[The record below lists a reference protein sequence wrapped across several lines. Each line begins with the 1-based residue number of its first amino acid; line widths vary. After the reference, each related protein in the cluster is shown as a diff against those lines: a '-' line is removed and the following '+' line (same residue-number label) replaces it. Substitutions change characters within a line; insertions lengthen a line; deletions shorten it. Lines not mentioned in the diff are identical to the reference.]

1 MQVSIVAERVDVV
14 IGVDTHKHTHV
25 AALVLP
31 NGGVHTTLT
40 MTADPDGYTTVLN
53 TAIEIGERRMW
64 SIEGCGSWGRGLT
77 RWLIERG
84 EQVNEIERPKRPKR
98 RMGAKNDI
106 IDAVR
111 AAREALILERINPP
125 RATGRRDAIAAA
137 HLARQSAIHAATDS
151 ERQLCALA
159 NTCPEALAHKL
170 RGHTTRHIVTTCARW
185 RVDHHHDPNTSSIA
199 TSMRT
204 IARRVLALRA
214 EADELERTITTHV
227 KAWRPD
233 LLDVVGVGPIVAAT
247 LLTVWSHP
255 GRIHSPAAF
264 AKLAGSAPIEASS
277 GLTDRHRLSRYGD
290 RQLNQA
296 ITTVTLTRIQH
307 DTRTKTYIERRRS
320 QGKHYRDIRRCLK
333 NYIARE
339 LFTIL
344 ETGLDA
350 S

>member
-1 MQVSIVAERVDVV
+1 MQVSIVAEQADVV
-14 IGVDTHKHTHV
+14 IGVDTHKHTLV
-25 AALVLP
+25 AALVLS
-31 NGGVHTTLT
+31 NGGIHQTLT
-40 MTADPDGYTTVLN
+40 VTADPDGYSTVFN
-53 TAIEIGERRMW
+53 AAREVGERRVW

-77 RWLIERG
+77 RWLLEQG
-84 EQVNEIERPKRPKR
+84 EQVTEIERPKRPKR
-98 RMGAKNDI
+98 RMGVKNDT

-125 RATGRRDAIAAA
+125 RGTGRRDAIAAA
-137 HLARQSAIHAATDS
+137 HLARQSAIQAATDS

-159 NTCPEALAHKL
+159 NTAPEALAHKL
-170 RGHTTRHIVTTCARW
+170 RGRTTRHIVTTCARW
-185 RVDHHHDPNTSSIA
+185 RIDHHHDPDTTSIA
-199 TSMRT
+199 TTMRT
-204 IARRVLALRA
+204 IARRVLSLRA
-214 EADELERTITTHV
+214 EADELERTITAQI

-233 LLDVVGVGPIVAAT
+233 LLDVFGVGPIVAAT
-247 LLTVWSHP
+247 LLIVWSHP

-264 AKLAGSAPIEASS
+264 AKLAGSAPIDASS

-290 RQLNQA
+290 RQLNNA
-296 ITTVTLTRIQH
+296 ISTVTLARIRH
-307 DTRTKTYIERRRS
+307 DQRTKTYIERRRQ

-344 ETGLDA
+344 ETPLDA

>member
-1 MQVSIVAERVDVV
+1 MSIVAEQVDIV
-14 IGVDTHKHTHV
+14 IGVDTHKHTHT

-31 NGGVHTTLT
+31 NGGIHTTLT
-40 MTADPDGYTTVLN
+40 MTADPDGYNTVFN
-53 TAIEIGERRMW
+53 TAVKVGERRVW
-64 SIEGCGSWGRGLT
+64 SIEGCGSWGRGLA
-77 RWLIERG
+77 RWLIEHG

-98 RMGAKNDI
+98 RMGAKNDT

-111 AAREALILERINPP
+111 AAREALILERINAP
-125 RATGRRDAIAAA
+125 RDTGRRDAIAAA
-137 HLARQSAIHAATDS
+137 LLARQSAIQAGTDS

-159 NTCPEALAHKL
+159 NTAPEALAHKL

-185 RVDHHHDPNTSSIA
+185 RVDHHHDPDTASIA
-199 TSMRT
+199 ATMR
-204 IARRVLALRA
+204 ILARRALTLRS
-214 EADELERTITTHV
+214 EADELERTITTQV
-227 KAWRPD
+227 KTWRPD
-233 LLDVVGVGPIVAAT
+233 LLNVFGVGPIVAAI

-255 GRIHSPAAF
+255 GRIHSPSAF

-290 RQLNQA
+290 RQLNRA
-296 ITTVTLTRIQH
+296 ITTVTLTRIHH
-307 DTRTKTYIERRRS
+307 DIRTKTYIERRRA
-320 QGKHYRDIRRCLK
+320 QGKHYKDIRRCLK

-339 LFTIL
+339 LFEIL

>member
-1 MQVSIVAERVDVV
+1 MSIVAERVDVV

-31 NGGVHTTLT
+31 NGGIHTTLT
-40 MTADPDGYTTVLN
+40 MPADPDGYTTAFNAAVAL
-53 TAIEIGERRMW
+53 GERRMW

-77 RWLIERG
+77 RFLVDHG
-84 EQVNEIERPKRPKR
+84 EEVNEIERPKRPKR
-98 RMGAKNDI
+98 RMGAKNDT
-106 IDAVR
+106 IDAIR
-111 AAREALILERINPP
+111 AAREALILERINQP
-125 RATGRRDAIAAA
+125 RDTGRRDAIAAA

-159 NTCPEALAHKL
+159 NTAPEALAHKL
-170 RGHTTRHIVTTCARW
+170 RGHTTRHIVTTCSRW
-185 RVDHHHDPNTSSIA
+185 RVDHHHDPYTASIA
-199 TSMRT
+199 TTMRT
-204 IARRVLALRA
+204 IARRVQTLRA
-214 EADELERTITTHV
+214 EANELERTITTHV

-233 LLDVVGVGPIVAAT
+233 LLDVFGVGPIVAAT
-247 LLTVWSHP
+247 LLIAWSHP

-296 ITTVTLTRIQH
+296 ISTVTLTRIKL
-307 DTRTKTYIERRRS
+307 DPRTKTYIERRRA

>member
-1 MQVSIVAERVDVV
+1 MSIVAERVDVV
-14 IGVDTHKHTHV
+14 IGVDTHKHAHV

-31 NGGVHTTLT
+31 NGGIQQTLKV
-40 MTADPDGYTTVLN
+40 TADPDGYAAVLSN
-53 TAIEIGERRMW
+53 ARQIGERRVW

-77 RWLIERG
+77 RWLIEQG
-84 EQVNEIERPKRPKR
+84 EEVTEIERPKRPKR
-98 RMGAKNDI
+98 HMGAKNDT

-111 AAREALILERINPP
+111 AGREALILERINPP
-125 RATGRRDAIAAA
+125 RSTGRRDAIAAA
-137 HLARQSAIHAATDS
+137 HLARQSAIQAATDS

-159 NTCPEALAHKL
+159 NTAPEALAHKL

-185 RVDHHHDPNTSSIA
+185 RIAHHDDPDTASIA
-199 TSMRT
+199 ATMRT
-204 IARRVLALRA
+204 IARRVQVLRA
-214 EADELERTITTHV
+214 EADELERTITTLV

-233 LLDVVGVGPIVAAT
+233 LLDIPGVGPIVAAM
-247 LLTVWSHP
+247 LLSVWSHP

-264 AKLAGSAPIEASS
+264 AKLAGSAPIEAST

-290 RQLNQA
+290 RQLNRA
-296 ITTVTLTRIQH
+296 ITTVVLTRIKN

-333 NYIARE
+333 NYVARE

-344 ETGLDA
+344 ETGLDT

>member
-1 MQVSIVAERVDVV
+1 MQVSIVAERVEVV
-14 IGVDTHKHTHV
+14 IGVDTHKHTHT
-25 AALVLP
+25 AALAVP
-31 NGGVHTTLT
+31 NGGIHQTLT
-40 MTADPDGYTTVLN
+40 MTADPGGYQAVFDAAVEL
-53 TAIEIGERRMW
+53 GERRLW

-77 RWLIERG
+77 RWLLERG
-84 EQVNEIERPKRPKR
+84 EEVNEIERPKRPKR
-98 RMGAKNDI
+98 RMGAKNDT

-125 RATGRRDAIAAA
+125 RDTGRRDAIAAA
-137 HLARQSAIHAATDS
+137 LLARHSAIHAATDS

-170 RGHTTRHIVTTCARW
+170 RGHTTRHTVTTCARW
-185 RVDHHHDPNTSSIA
+185 RIDHRHDPDTASIA
-199 TSMRT
+199 TTMRI

-214 EADELERTITTHV
+214 EAAALERTITTQV

-233 LLDVVGVGPIVAAT
+233 LLNIFGVGPIVAAM
-247 LLTVWSHP
+247 LLIVWSHP
-255 GRIHSPAAF
+255 GRIHSQAAF
-264 AKLAGSAPIEASS
+264 AKLAGSAPIEAST

-290 RQLNQA
+290 RQLNRA

-307 DTRTKTYIERRRS
+307 DPRTKTYIERRRA
-320 QGKHYRDIRRCLK
+320 QGKHHRDIRRCLK

-344 ETGLDA
+344 ETGLDE

>member
-25 AALVLP
+25 AALTLP
-31 NGGVHTTLT
+31 NGAIHQILKV
-40 MTADPDGYTTVLN
+40 TADPDGYTIALN
-53 TAIEIGERRMW
+53 AAIEIGARRMW

-77 RWLIERG
+77 RWLFEHG

-98 RMGAKNDI
+98 RMGAKNDT

-125 RATGRRDAIAAA
+125 RDTGRRDAIAAA
-137 HLARQSAIHAATDS
+137 HLARESAIHAATNS

-159 NTCPEALAHKL
+159 NTAPEALAHKL

-185 RVDHHHDPNTSSIA
+185 RVDHYHDPDTASIA
-199 TSMRT
+199 TTMRT
-204 IARRVLALRA
+204 IARRVLVLRA
-214 EADELERTITTHV
+214 EADELERTITTQV
-227 KAWRPD
+227 KTWRPD
-233 LLDVVGVGPIVAAT
+233 LLDTYGVGPIVAAI

-264 AKLAGSAPIEASS
+264 AKLAGSAPIEAST
-277 GLTDRHRLSRYGD
+277 GITDRHRLSRYGD
-290 RQLNQA
+290 RQLNRA
-296 ITTVTLTRIQH
+296 ITTVLLTRIKH
-307 DTRTKTYIERRRS
+307 DPRTKTYIERRRQ
-320 QGKHYRDIRRCLK
+320 QGKHYTDIRRCLK

-344 ETGLDA
+344 ETPLDA